1 MSSWEPILGLS
12 EAGSA
17 AAPVRRVEPAA
28 GREDDGPAVLE
39 LTVILPAR
47 NEEASLRA
55 CLDSLVAQSEP
66 GFALGREWELIVVDD
81 ASTDRTG
88 AIAREVAAGC
98 PGGELGAAVTVMEA
112 PVLDLSG
119 PHPGFTGKNN
129 ACWAAAGVARGGW
142 LLFTDADTV
151 HRPGALSRSLRE
163 ADKHEAVLLSYSPH
177 QIVEGVV
184 QTALMPLVF
193 SELASVY
200 PMAQVND
207 PGRRIAAA
215 NGQFLLV
222 EREAYFSVGGHR
234 AVGPNVLE
242 DVALARNIKR
252 GQRTIR
258 FRYAPDAV
266 STRMYRTTA
275 EMMEGWTKNLALLLP
290 SPLMLA
296 AWRVLDLLLFFGLPA
311 LALGLPMLVGWQ
323 RAAILLL
330 WLRTAWRF
338 YSRVARSNFPVFD
351 CAISILGVP
360 LLIYLLL
367 RSYVQVRLRKRV
379 TWKGRSYG
387 TGS

>member
-1 MSSWEPILGLS
+1 MEREGD
-12 EAGSA
+12 
-17 AAPVRRVEPAA
+17 AA
-28 GREDDGPAVLE
+28 GEME
-39 LTVILPAR
+39 LTVIVPAR
-47 NEEASLRA
+47 NEEASLPG
-55 CLDSLVAQSEP
+55 CLESLVAQTEP
-66 GFALGREWELIVVDD
+66 GFALGREWELMVVDD
-81 ASTDRTG
+81 ASTDGTR
-88 AIAREVAAGC
+88 AIAEEVAARFAAT
-98 PGGELGAAVTVMEA
+98 ETGAAVTVMEA
-112 PVLDLSG
+112 PALDLRG
-119 PHPGFTGKNN
+119 PHPDSHLGFTGKNN
-129 ACWAAAGVARGGW
+129 ACWAGAGAARGRW

-151 HRPGALSRSLRE
+151 HRMGALSRSLRE
-163 ADKHEAVLLSYSPH
+163 ADKHGAVLLSYAPQ
-177 QIVEGVV
+177 QIVEGLV
-184 QTALMPLVF
+184 QGAVMPLVF

-234 AVGPNVLE
+234 AVGPQVLE
-242 DVALARNIKR
+242 DVALARNVKR
-252 GQRTIR
+252 GGRVIR

-275 EMMEGWTKNLALLLP
+275 EMVEGWTKNLALLLP
-290 SPLMLA
+290 RPLGLA

-338 YSRVARSNFPVFD
+338 YSRVARSNFPALE

-360 LLIYLLL
+360 MFIYLLV
-367 RSYVQVRLRKRV
+367 RSYVDVRLRKRV
-379 TWKGRSYG
+379 AWKGRSYR
-387 TGS
+387 TET